1 MLYLILITFGVF
13 AIFWLGDLVIT
24 VKTVKHAGHKIEA
37 NPILRFL
44 FKFRGRY
51 IYIFKLL
58 ELGIFLYL
66 IWFITTFE
74 DTLPFYILLGYIL
87 FYSLLVANNAHIYYK
102 VTGKESGTFKAVY
115 VGLIFAM
122 LFFIYLNY
130 LLYQDLGTAFSAIG
144 KCNDKY
150 SGLYTQCFEEDKV
163 ESSDAPR
170 EIDKI
175 LADLNL
181 SIRR

>member
-13 AIFWLGDLVIT
+13 VIFWLGDLVIT
-24 VKTVKHAGHKIEA
+24 VKTIKHAGHEIEA
-37 NPILRFL
+37 NPLLRFL
-44 FKFRGRY
+44 FKFRSRY

-66 IWFITTFE
+66 IWFMTTFE

-87 FYSLLVANNAHIYYK
+87 FYSLLVVNNAHIYYK
-102 VTGKESGTFKAVY
+102 VTEKESGTFKAVY

-122 LFFIYLNY
+122 LLFIYLNY
-130 LLYQDLGTAFSAIG
+130 LLYQDLGTAFNAIG
-144 KCNDKY
+144 KCNDEY
-150 SGLYTQCFEEDKV
+150 AGLYAQCSKEDKV
-163 ESSDAPR
+163 AESESPR

-175 LADLNL
+175 LTDLNL
-181 SIRR
+181 SIRG